1 MSAESQAIPAQA
13 SAKGGGVLTALR
25 GPLAIAMYT
34 WREGIRKKTLV
45 GFLLL
50 SVLVILGST
59 FMTAFM
65 ADTTIGDGAVDTD
78 VESKFIKDICV
89 SAISIF
95 GILITIFISASVV
108 PAEMENKTIYTV
120 LSKPIRRYQYLLGKF
135 LGVQLIVI
143 ANLVLMSVLFAIA
156 LYAKERIFPS
166 LLFWSTLLTYFQF
179 LIVSSLTFAVSCTS
193 TSSVLPTIAGLFIY
207 ITGNLTEHLKS
218 LVERVGQS
226 ENLFQAVVIRLAQFL
241 RMILPNLRDFDMR
254 TQILYLQPNDPP
266 ADVLIPNLIAYG
278 LSFAVAG
285 YLLAWFLFM
294 RKEL

>member
-13 SAKGGGVLTALR
+13 SAKGGGALTALR
-25 GPLAIAMYT
+25 GPLAIALYT

-65 ADTTIGDGAVDTD
+65 ADTTIGNVETD

-108 PAEMENKTIYTV
+108 PAEMENKVIYTV
-120 LSKPIRRYQYLLGKF
+120 LSKPIRRYQYLAGKF

-166 LLFWSTLLTYFQF
+166 LLFYSTLLTYFQF

-218 LVERVGQS
+218 LVERAGQS
-226 ENLFQAVVIRLAQFL
+226 ENLFQSIVIRLAQFL